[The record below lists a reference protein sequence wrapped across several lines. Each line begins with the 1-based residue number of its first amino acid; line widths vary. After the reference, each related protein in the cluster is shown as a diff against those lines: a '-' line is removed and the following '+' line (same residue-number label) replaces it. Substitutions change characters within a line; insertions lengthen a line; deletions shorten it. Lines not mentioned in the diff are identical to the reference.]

1 MSALA
6 HIPAVIRLAFVFVF
20 ILICIRKKL
29 SLGNAFLIG
38 AIALGLAF
46 DLGPTA
52 IARAVVASV
61 MDPKTLALAVVV
73 SLILVLSDSMEVA
86 GQMKRLLDNFQG
98 MIAAPRINLV
108 VFPALIGL
116 LPMPGGAVFSAPM
129 VKELGQHSTLNPAQL
144 SYINYWFRH
153 IWEYWWPLYPGVLL
167 ATTLAE
173 INIWTF
179 VSIMFPLT
187 IAAFSFGYLPIR
199 NIRNHESAP
208 AGQNRP
214 PLGPFLTEL
223 IPILI
228 VIIVGLGIGTTLSYI
243 APPMKIAK
251 EVGLII
257 ALLIAIGWI
266 WRQNNFTIHQ
276 IGQRLTDRHII
287 SMVYMIAAIFIF
299 KGMME
304 SSHAVEVI
312 NHEFTILHI
321 PLVLV
326 TILLPLLVGTI
337 VGITVAF
344 VGSTFPILIPL
355 IYASGEGQAAMA
367 YIMLA
372 LGSGF
377 LGVLMSPLHL
387 CLLLS
392 NKYFGTNLSAVY
404 RLLLVPCI
412 FFFTASIIWFVVLRW
427 LYQ

>member
-1 MSALA
+1 MSSLA
-6 HIPAVIRLAFVFVF
+6 HIPAVIRLALVFVF
-20 ILICIRKKL
+20 ILFCIRKKL
-29 SLGNAFLIG
+29 SLGHAFLLG
-38 AIALGLAF
+38 AITLGIVF
-46 DLGPTA
+46 DLGPA
-52 IARAVVASV
+52 DIARGALSSLLY
-61 MDPKTLALAVVV
+61 PKTLSLAVVV
-73 SLILVLSDSMEVA
+73 SLILVLSNSMEAA
-86 GQMKRLLDNFQG
+86 GQMKRLLSNFQG
-98 MIAAPRINLV
+98 MISAPRINLV

-129 VKELGQHSTLNPAQL
+129 VKELGNHSNLGPAQL
-144 SYINYWFRH
+144 SYVNYWFRH

-199 NIRNHESAP
+199 NIRNHESAL

-214 PLGPFLTEL
+214 PLSPFLTEL

-228 VIIVGLGIGTTLSYI
+228 VIIVGLGIGTILSYTI
-243 APPMKIAK
+243 PPFTISK
-251 EVGLII
+251 EIGLII
-257 ALLIAIGWI
+257 ALCIAIGWI
-266 WRQNNFTIHQ
+266 WRQNNFTIGQ
-276 IGQRLTDRHII
+276 IRQRLMDRHIV
-287 SMVYMIAAIFIF
+287 SMIYMVVTIFIF

-304 SSHAVEVI
+304 SSHAVEAI
-312 NHEFTILHI
+312 NHEFEMLHI
-321 PLVLV
+321 PLVV
-326 TILLPLLVGTI
+326 ITILLPFFVGSI

-355 IYASGEGQAAMA
+355 IHTSGAGQFTLA

-372 LGSGF
+372 IASGF

-392 NKYFGTNLSAVY
+392 NKYFGTNLSDVY
-404 RLLLVPCI
+404 RLLLLPCI
-412 FFFTASIIWFVVLRW
+412 CFFLASLIWFGVIYWMYL
-427 LYQ
+427 